1 MTPVREAIERTIV
14 LSLGAASLTRERVE
28 GIVSDFVQ
36 KGQLGADEG
45 RAMVDRIMA
54 RVRGEGTPSSA
65 VVDRLEGGVQALLKE
80 MGVARRADVS
90 EMELRLDALEHRLR
104 LLEQAGKEAPAA
116 EPPSGSES

>member
-1 MTPVREAIERTIV
+1 MTSIREAIERTIV

-28 GIVSDFVQ
+28 GTVSDFVQ

-90 EMELRLDALEHRLR
+90 EVELRLDALEHRLR
-104 LLEQAGKEAPAA
+104 LLEQASAQAPSSGAPADA
-116 EPPSGSES
+116 EV